1 MRRPASRG
9 LAAGV
14 ALATLVFC
22 LSAYLPGTEE
32 SLVSWAGLSVVLAA
46 GVAGLVTA
54 VLVARAVLRRT
65 RAVHDIERGRRSLAT
80 LAVLLGVAGWLVVAV
95 AAPLVVDRPDAGLR
109 LAVALVSGGF
119 VALAVGG
126 LAVRVA
132 VALSVSHAWRPRATA
147 AGAVADTAVLAA
159 PAVGCPSGGPCL
171 DTPNGLVAAVAGVDA
186 GAVAPT
192 YAAVVVAGGLVVGAT
207 LGNAA
212 RHRQTRSPPGPWRP
226 TRHSRSRRPPPGSRA
241 PSGRWRGRQRRTT
254 ARYLP
259 VLVGTVSGTGAVA
272 VHAAGSP
279 ER

>member
-1 MRRPASRG
+1 
-9 LAAGV
+9 
-14 ALATLVFC
+14 
-22 LSAYLPGTEE
+22 
-32 SLVSWAGLSVVLAA
+32 VLAA

-65 RAVHDIERGRRSLAT
+65 RAVHDIQRGRRSLAT

-95 AAPLVVDRPDAGLR
+95 AATLVVDRPDAGLR

-171 DTPNGLVAAVAGVDA
+171 DTPNRLVAAVAGVDA
-186 GAVAPT
+186 GAVAPA

-207 LGNAA
+207 LGNRGAPPANAVAA
-212 RHRQTRSPPGPWRP
+212 GAVAAIASLPLAAAAAGVAGTV
-226 TRHSRSRRPPPGSRA
+226 
-241 PSGRWRGRQRRTT
+241 RTT
-254 ARYLP
+254 AR
-259 VLVGTVSGTGAVA
+259 
-272 VHAAGSP
+272 
-279 ER
+279 